1 MDGAVLF
8 EPLCIMCNALTN
20 LMVGVVWM
28 RRTRSSD
35 SEMLRRESED
45 RRLVRISDDVVRTVE
60 VVRIVVRVPGRVD
73 RTLGAVVHR
82 AAF

>member
-45 RRLVRISDDVVRTVE
+45 RPLVRISDDVVRTVE

>member
-60 VVRIVVRVPGRVD
+60 VVRIVVRVSGRVD
-73 RTLGAVVHR
+73 RTLRAVVHR